1 MWTAPKSKLSKF
13 SDFVK
18 QTDYLGVTSVS
29 QFDLGVSALASR
41 PVQFLFPVSSFML
54 RLTTQSLRIPHAG
67 KRSPSASSQRE
78 ADSGGHGYRV
88 TTSHKPLKLK

>member
-41 PVQFLFPVSSFML
+41 PVRFLRKSSSYVMKRNGKFYTKVSTISY
-54 RLTTQSLRIPHAG
+54 
-67 KRSPSASSQRE
+67 E
-78 ADSGGHGYRV
+78 
-88 TTSHKPLKLK
+88 